1 MGNVT
6 DPYQLKMLKERKAKA
21 LIAGGVSS
29 LSLGLALSL
38 LTSLAAS
45 FAGFYVLFWGLIL
58 GGLASLIKGISTKMS
73 IKKLGI

>member
-29 LSLGLALSL
+29 LSLGLALTL

-45 FAGFYVLFWGLIL
+45 FQAFMCCFGASS
-58 GGLASLIKGISTKMS
+58 LAAWLP
-73 IKKLGI
+73 